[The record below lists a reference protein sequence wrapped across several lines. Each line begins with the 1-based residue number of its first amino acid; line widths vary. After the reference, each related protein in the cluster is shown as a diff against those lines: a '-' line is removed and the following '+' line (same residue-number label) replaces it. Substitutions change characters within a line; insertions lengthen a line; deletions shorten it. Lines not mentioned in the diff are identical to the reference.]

1 MTRLLFLPTPNTLLW
16 LDVPAPPEAVL
27 AAIERGEWIPP
38 APFEHIPI
46 ASLQAVCQG
55 DVVTV
60 TALPFDAQSA
70 PRLGERQQQ
79 VLGLL
84 VEGLTT
90 RQIAHTLDCSTR
102 TVAYHVAELKKRFGA
117 ASRAELIR
125 KSAGFTPPPST
136 PDTTPAA
143 PPRRPTHT
151 SR

>member
-1 MTRLLFLPTPNTLLW
+1 MTRLLFLPSPNTLLW

-60 TALPFDAQSA
+60 TALPFDAQSPPHLTA
-70 PRLGERQQQ
+70 RQQQ

-84 VEGLTT
+84 SQGLTT
-90 RQIAHTLDCSTR
+90 CQIAHTLDCSPR
-102 TVAYHVAELKKRFGA
+102 TVAYHVAELKKRFAA
-117 ASRAELIR
+117 ASRAELVR

-136 PDTTPAA
+136 PDTAPTV

>member
-55 DVVTV
+55 DMVTV
-60 TALPFDAQSA
+60 TAQTPEAIPA
-70 PRLGERQQQ
+70 PHLTARQQQ

-84 VEGLTT
+84 SQGLTT
-90 RQIAHTLDCSTR
+90 RQIAHHLDCSPR
-102 TVAYHVAELKKRFGA
+102 TVAYHIAELKNCFA
-117 ASRAELIR
+117 VTSRAELIR